1 MSGTFEKSRFIL
13 YAIEQCRDGEAPID
27 EIFEF
32 IKESKQLA
40 PVAESFE
47 LTREDLDDIID
58 GMVACDAAGSH
69 NGHFSPIS
77 GVLFAAY
84 RLRGRSRTASQ
95 GRSNGQIPKV
105 GSAKFYHKVDEYG
118 SAQYRGVLFADTL
131 AYLLR
136 AVRGQIPKVGAYH
149 KVDEYF
155 RTGSLVFEPEV
166 KIRQQEMKA
175 FHEERG
181 ASMGRKVRRF
191 FLGR

>member
-69 NGHFSPIS
+69 NGQFFRQ
-77 GVLFAAY
+77 LAASSLRI
-84 RLRGRSRTASQ
+84 RLRIFSG
-95 GRSNGQIPKV
+95 P
-105 GSAKFYHKVDEYG
+105 
-118 SAQYRGVLFADTL
+118 FAD
-131 AYLLR
+131 
-136 AVRGQIPKVGAYH
+136 K
-149 KVDEYF
+149 
-155 RTGSLVFEPEV
+155 S
-166 KIRQQEMKA
+166 
-175 FHEERG
+175 
-181 ASMGRKVRRF
+181 RRWAPITK
-191 FLGR
+191 

>member
-77 GVLFAAY
+77 GVLFA
-84 RLRGRSRTASQ
+84 
-95 GRSNGQIPKV
+95 
-105 GSAKFYHKVDEYG
+105 
-118 SAQYRGVLFADTL
+118 DTL